1 VIQLVPAPVESM
13 AIESAAAKSPLTDPA
28 PAESPPAD
36 PTPAESSAEPLYSA
50 VGDALTETS

>member
-36 PTPAESSAEPLYSA
+36 PTPAEPLHSA
-50 VGDALTETS
+50 VGDAPTETS